1 MKRKIRNMNLVD
13 FFHRNT
19 SINKFN
25 QEKLFYN
32 IGKLYSTEKFLS
44 ESTVKPNEFSSNP
57 NNIKLKNIENKDK
70 FYLIFNERRTRR
82 DFKKQKP
89 LSFDIFSNIIK
100 CSIGISSYEE
110 MGKVEAPRF
119 TYPTAGGFNSLMF
132 YIIVSNVENVDAGV
146 YLYNAY
152 HNELISIKNNFKM
165 NEFENITSATHLMEN
180 SYFTVYIVANLTY
193 SSVKYGDRTYR
204 FSNIEAGHV
213 GQNLY
218 LLCEYNNLS
227 VVASGSFFDNSFF
240 EYFKIDK
247 HNKYLLYELVV
258 GESND

>member
-82 DFKKQKP
+82 DFKKQNVQLVSRHMRKWGKWKH
-89 LSFDIFSNIIK
+89 LDSLIQLQEDLIVS
-100 CSIGISSYEE
+100 CSI
-110 MGKVEAPRF
+110 
-119 TYPTAGGFNSLMF
+119 
-132 YIIVSNVENVDAGV
+132 
-146 YLYNAY
+146 
-152 HNELISIKNNFKM
+152 
-165 NEFENITSATHLMEN
+165 
-180 SYFTVYIVANLTY
+180 
-193 SSVKYGDRTYR
+193 
-204 FSNIEAGHV
+204 
-213 GQNLY
+213 
-218 LLCEYNNLS
+218 
-227 VVASGSFFDNSFF
+227 
-240 EYFKIDK
+240 
-247 HNKYLLYELVV
+247 
-258 GESND
+258 